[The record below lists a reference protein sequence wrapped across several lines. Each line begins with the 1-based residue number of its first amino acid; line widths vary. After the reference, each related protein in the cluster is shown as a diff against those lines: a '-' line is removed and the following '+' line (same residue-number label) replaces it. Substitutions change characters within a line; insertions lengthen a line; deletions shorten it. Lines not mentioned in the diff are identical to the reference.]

1 MAIQINAKGLECPKP
16 VLLAKKA
23 LDEGNAEVE
32 ILVDNAIAVQNLTR
46 LAQSGG
52 RDIKSTPVEG
62 GFAVT
67 ISGGIGNP
75 QEQVPLPV
83 INCAPQS
90 GYAVFIG
97 KDHVGDG
104 DLTLGYNLMKMFLY
118 SLSQSDNPPD
128 CVLFMNAGVK
138 LATGGEQQVVDSI
151 KTLAER
157 GVRVLVCGTCLNYF
171 GLTEQLAVGAVSNMY
186 EILSAMQQAGK
197 VITV

>member
-1 MAIQINAKGLECPKP
+1 MAAQINAKGLECPKP

-32 ILVDNAIAVQNLTR
+32 ILVDNTIAVQNLTR

-52 RDIKSTPVEG
+52 RNIKSAPIEG

-67 ISGGIGNP
+67 ISGDTGNSR
-75 QEQVPLPV
+75 EQVPLPV
-83 INCAPQS
+83 INCAPES

-118 SLSQSDNPPD
+118 SLSQSDNLPN

-138 LATGGEQQVVDSI
+138 LAAGGEQQVVDSI

-157 GVRVLVCGTCLNYF
+157 GVRVLVCGTCLNFF

>member
-23 LDEGNAEVE
+23 LDEGNAEVD

-52 RDIKSTPVEG
+52 RDIKSVPADG
-62 GFAVT
+62 GFLVT
-67 ISGGIGNP
+67 ISGKSGNP
-75 QEQVPLPV
+75 QEQTPLPM
-83 INCAPQS
+83 ISCAPQS

-97 KDHVGDG
+97 KDYVGDG
-104 DLTLGYNLMKMFLY
+104 DLTLGYNLMKMLLY
-118 SLSQSDNPPD
+118 SLSQSDDLPES
-128 CVLFMNAGVK
+128 VLFMNAGVK
-138 LATGGEQQVVDSI
+138 LAAGGEQQVIDSI
-151 KTLAER
+151 KVLSEK
-157 GVRVLVCGTCLNYF
+157 GSRVLVCGTCLNFF
-171 GLTEQLAVGAVSNMY
+171 GITEQLAVGTISNMY

>member
-1 MAIQINAKGLECPKP
+1 MAIQLNAKGLECPKP

-23 LDEGNAEVE
+23 LDEGNAEVD

-52 RDIKSTPVEG
+52 RNIKSTQVEG

-67 ISGGIGNP
+67 ISGGTGKS
-75 QEQVPLPV
+75 QEQVPLPM
-83 INCAPQS
+83 ISCAPQS

-97 KDHVGDG
+97 KDYVGDG
-104 DLTLGYNLMKMFLY
+104 DLTLGYNLMKMLLY
-118 SLSQSDNPPD
+118 SLSQGDDLPES
-128 CVLFMNAGVK
+128 VLFMNAGVK
-138 LATGGEQQVVDSI
+138 LAAGGEQQVIDSI
-151 KTLAER
+151 KALSEK
-157 GVRVLVCGTCLNYF
+157 GSRVLVCGTCLNFF
-171 GLTEQLAVGAVSNMY
+171 GITEQLAVGTISNMY

>member
-23 LDEGNAEVE
+23 LDEGNAVVE
-32 ILVDNAIAVQNLTR
+32 ILVDNAIAVENLTR

-52 RDIKSTPVEG
+52 RDIKSMAVEG

-67 ISGGIGNP
+67 ISGGTGNP
-75 QEQVPLPV
+75 QEQKPLPM
-83 INCAPQS
+83 ISCAPQS

-97 KDHVGDG
+97 KDYVGDG
-104 DLTLGYNLMKMFLY
+104 DLTLGYNLMKMLLY
-118 SLSQSDNPPD
+118 SLSQSDDLPES
-128 CVLFMNAGVK
+128 VLFMNAGVK
-138 LATGGEQQVVDSI
+138 LAAGGEQQVVDSI
-151 KTLAER
+151 KALIEK
-157 GVRVLVCGTCLNYF
+157 GVRVLVCGTCLNFF
-171 GLTEQLAVGAVSNMY
+171 GLTEQLAAGTVSNMY